1 MNEWGWVGVGRV
13 GVEIIWTELGKKHN
27 TTTPDFITIL
37 AANEAATQYTTGINR
52 KKKN

>member
-1 MNEWGWVGVGRV
+1 MDYGCTPFGWTSL
-13 GVEIIWTELGKKHN
+13 VELSLAKKHN
-27 TTTPDFITIL
+27 TTAPDFITIL